1 MRNFKKLPVWQKG
14 MDIVAMTYQLSDSL
28 TELMKYRLTDQLQ
41 QAAVSIPSN
50 IAIGSGYESDNEYR
64 AFLRISLG
72 ACFQLETLLLVIER
86 LPVETSSELKQLSE
100 AVEEEKQLLMN
111 FMRQLILRGA

>member
-14 MDIVAMTYQLSDSL
+14 MDIVTMTYQLSDSL
-28 TELMKYRLTDQLQ
+28 TELLKYRLIDQLQ

-50 IAIGSGYESDNEYR
+50 IAIGSSHENDNDYR
-64 AFLRISLG
+64 AFLKVSLG
-72 ACFQLETLLLVIER
+72 ACFQLETLLLVIGK
-86 LPVETSSELKQLSE
+86 LPFETGDMLKQLFE
-100 AVEEEKQLLMN
+100 AVEEEKRLLMD